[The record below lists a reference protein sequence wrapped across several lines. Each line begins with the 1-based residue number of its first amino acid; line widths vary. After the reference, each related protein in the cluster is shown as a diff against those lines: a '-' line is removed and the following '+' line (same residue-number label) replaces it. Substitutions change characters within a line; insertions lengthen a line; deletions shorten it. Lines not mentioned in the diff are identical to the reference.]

1 MGENGPRG
9 KLFEIMEYFFFN
21 ISNQPKF
28 NFITIDRY
36 VSKLMVFMLAHQRP
50 TRVDSSKSSKEKLAV
65 VV

>member
-36 VSKLMVFMLAHQRP
+36 VSKLMVFMLANQRP
-50 TRVDSSKSSKEKLAV
+50 TRGNAAR
-65 VV
+65 